1 MHPFS
6 LNAPVRLV
14 DLPVSVGP
22 LSGLLLTA
30 RDRLCDL
37 AESAGVTLWV
47 NPRMDGLLD
56 VNDRARAA
64 GTWDE
69 ILPAASVRH
78 RALNANNAYWI
89 DGRNAEGETVTVQ
102 AGLLYD
108 CRERSLGQRFADLS
122 VFYDRP
128 EVQAPEGEF
137 CEVTSDVALRLRGR
151 IVWTNAGWTKPG
163 AGKRGLFRTA
173 QRANKLASWLL
184 WQPDAMVSVVDPHI
198 VPVWSPER
206 MGIRHM
212 DTTPTITFNQAGIG
226 LLPMHFV
233 LFSRSHFFGDLAAL
247 AVDEATI
254 AA

>member
-1 MHPFS
+1 MHPFTF
-6 LNAPVRLV
+6 NTPARLA
-14 DLPVSVGP
+14 DLPVPVGP
-22 LSGLLLTA
+22 LSGLLTSA
-30 RDRLCDL
+30 RDHLCAL

-47 NPRMDGLLD
+47 NPHMEGLLA

-78 RALNANNAYWI
+78 RTLNPSNAYWI
-89 DGRNAEGETVTVQ
+89 DGRSADGETVTVQ

-122 VFYDRP
+122 VFYDDP
-128 EVQAPEGEF
+128 QQQAPAGEF
-137 CEVTSDVALRLRGR
+137 CDVTSEVALGLRGR

-184 WQPDAMVSVVDPHI
+184 WQPDAMISVVDPDI

-212 DTTPTITFNQAGIG
+212 DSAPTITFNQAGVG

-233 LFSRSHFFGDLAAL
+233 LFSRPHFFGDLAAL
-247 AVDEATI
+247 TVDEAAVAT
-254 AA
+254 